1 MYFQSC
7 VYLSVVG
14 NLCGHLVQFKARQIH
29 YMDTFLCILKA
40 IAGYFI
46 LMFAGTN
53 LLGIVVRGLRP
64 TFKKDSDGN
73 LVSIVDTSSSG
84 SVIMTIL
91 FSAISI
97 AYFFALYHYW
107 NIGIMTAGLIL
118 MFSRLPDL
126 LFEMKN
132 GVKIN
137 ATNMPKKT
145 IDVVL
150 NILSLLA
157 LPLIWYS
164 LCYLK

>member
-1 MYFQSC
+1 
-7 VYLSVVG
+7 
-14 NLCGHLVQFKARQIH
+14 
-29 YMDTFLCILKA
+29 MDTFLCILKA

-73 LVSIVDTSSSG
+73 LISIVDTSSSG

-150 NILSLLA
+150 NILSWLA

>member
-1 MYFQSC
+1 
-7 VYLSVVG
+7 
-14 NLCGHLVQFKARQIH
+14 
-29 YMDTFLCILKA
+29 MDTFLCILKA

-46 LMFAGTN
+46 LMFVGTN

-91 FSAISI
+91 FSGISI

-118 MFSRLPDL
+118 MFTRLPDL

-150 NILSLLA
+150 NIFSWLA

>member
-1 MYFQSC
+1 
-7 VYLSVVG
+7 
-14 NLCGHLVQFKARQIH
+14 
-29 YMDTFLCILKA
+29 MDTFLCILKA

-46 LMFAGTN
+46 LMFVGTN

-64 TFKKDSDGN
+64 TFKKDGDGN

-118 MFSRLPDL
+118 MFTILPDL

-150 NILSLLA
+150 NIFSWLA

>member
-1 MYFQSC
+1 
-7 VYLSVVG
+7 
-14 NLCGHLVQFKARQIH
+14 
-29 YMDTFLCILKA
+29 
-40 IAGYFI
+40 
-46 LMFAGTN
+46 
-53 LLGIVVRGLRP
+53 
-64 TFKKDSDGN
+64 
-73 LVSIVDTSSSG
+73 
-84 SVIMTIL
+84 
-91 FSAISI
+91 
-97 AYFFALYHYW
+97 
-107 NIGIMTAGLIL
+107 MTAGLIL

>member
-1 MYFQSC
+1 
-7 VYLSVVG
+7 
-14 NLCGHLVQFKARQIH
+14 
-29 YMDTFLCILKA
+29 MDTFLCILKA

-46 LMFAGTN
+46 LMFVGTN

-118 MFSRLPDL
+118 MFTRLPDL
-126 LFEMKN
+126 LFEIKN

-137 ATNMPKKT
+137 ATNMPKKN

-150 NILSLLA
+150 NIFSWLA

>member
-1 MYFQSC
+1 
-7 VYLSVVG
+7 
-14 NLCGHLVQFKARQIH
+14 
-29 YMDTFLCILKA
+29 MDTFLCILKA